1 VPWSRYAKTVFKSGF
16 SSKLR
21 SIWYIKHSI
30 LIFFHFIYPVM
41 HYGYKRKLTTFD
53 KFPIPDLNSPSN
65 CSYFD
70 ITYMLLWWNQI
81 MSSSSPGVNIAIA
94 GAIKQVWKNCVQIW
108 ILLKNP
114 VNLIYRTSHLDNIK
128 FPTAGCSGVF
138 CVLQPN

>member
-1 VPWSRYAKTVFKSGF
+1 MKQVCKNCLQIWILLKIALNLIYKTFYF
-16 SSKLR
+16 N
-21 SIWYIKHSI
+21 
-30 LIFFHFIYPVM
+30 FFHFIYPVM

-70 ITYMLLWWNQI
+70 ITYMLLWRNQI

>member
-1 VPWSRYAKTVFKSGF
+1 
-16 SSKLR
+16 
-21 SIWYIKHSI
+21 
-30 LIFFHFIYPVM
+30 M

-70 ITYMLLWWNQI
+70 ITYMLLWRNQI

-128 FPTAGCSGVF
+128 FPTAGCLGVF
-138 CVLQPN
+138 CFLQPN